1 MTRISSFAL
10 AIVLAGGLATV
21 GFAQEMASQDEAITQ
36 SVKAMIAQ
44 RPALKADQVT
54 VETRQ
59 GVVYLKG
66 MVDTPA
72 EKKDI
77 ESAAMQAT
85 GVKKVVNNTTVNK
98 GGGS

>member
-1 MTRISSFAL
+1 MTRTPNL
-10 AIVLAGGLATV
+10 VLALVLASGVATASL
-21 GFAQEMASQDEAITQ
+21 AQDMASQDETITQ
-36 SVKAMIAQ
+36 NVKATIAQ
-44 RPALKADQVT
+44 HPALKADQVS

-66 MVDTPA
+66 TVDTPA
-72 EKKDI
+72 EKKDL
-77 ESAAMQAT
+77 ESAVMQTT

>member
-85 GVKKVVNNTTVNK
+85 GVKKVINNTTVNK